1 MYFFERVVALA
12 KDNIQTMIERY
23 RSELIEFNR
32 RNPNRENE
40 ASQLNDLKSKAAE
53 AVAEEK
59 DEFNKFTQQAP
70 DKQTTNNRQ
79 PDTVRDSTLKTNE
92 NKRRNY
98 NTALEYEN
106 SRLYAELNA
115 VENNAGANSGTGV
128 KSQFDFNRIHPKR
141 GLTRFNGEAVT
152 VMANAANANPETADE
167 AQDIPANPE
176 AAMEN
181 TLFEANSGEFPPY
194 STANMKSYES
204 LDEFLRENTKTGTL
218 RVQVAAAEQSF
229 PISNAEVSV
238 TKTFGKETHTFFNLF
253 TDISGIAAG
262 MTLPAPD
269 RAFSAYPSALA
280 PYATYDITVSHPR
293 FVTVIER
300 NSAIFDGIE
309 TIQFCEMVPVVGT
322 VQGFTVFEERR

>member
-32 RNPNRENE
+32 RNPNRENKG
-40 ASQLNDLKSKAAE
+40 SNLNDLKSKAAE

-59 DEFNKFTQQAP
+59 DEFNKFTQQTP
-70 DKQTTNNRQ
+70 DRQTTNNRQ
-79 PDTVRDSTLKTNE
+79 PDTARDNTLKTNE
-92 NKRRNY
+92 NKRSGY
-98 NTALEYEN
+98 NTVSEYEN

-115 VENNAGANSGTGV
+115 AENNPGSADGD
-128 KSQFDFNRIHPKR
+128 KRQFDFNRIYPKK
-141 GLTRFNGEAVT
+141 GLTRFDDEAVT
-152 VMANAANANPETADE
+152 VMANAADANPETADE
-167 AQDIPANPE
+167 TQDIPANPE

-181 TLFEANSGEFPPY
+181 VLFEVNSGEFPPY

-322 VQGFTVFEERR
+322 IQGFTVFEERR